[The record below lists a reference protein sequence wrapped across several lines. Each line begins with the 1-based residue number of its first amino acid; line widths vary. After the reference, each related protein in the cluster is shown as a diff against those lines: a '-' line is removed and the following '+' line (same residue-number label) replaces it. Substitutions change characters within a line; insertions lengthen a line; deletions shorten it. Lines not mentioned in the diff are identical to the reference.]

1 LHETKAPIGSLGLYI
16 KGNVLLGRVI
26 NWTQRESPFV
36 FSRRT
41 RELTLTPAGLPRY
54 AVAPE
59 GQTCSTMKNKIK
71 ESCVSMPCL
80 SSELSLTARLRRPEF
95 KELDFALSK
104 FRTTVSGNFIDAGN
118 QIDGYLASSYAIP
131 HV

>member
-1 LHETKAPIGSLGLYI
+1 MHETTAPIGSLGLYI

-26 NWTQRESPFV
+26 NWTQRE
-36 FSRRT
+36 
-41 RELTLTPAGLPRY
+41 
-54 AVAPE
+54 
-59 GQTCSTMKNKIK
+59 
-71 ESCVSMPCL
+71 L
-80 SSELSLTARLRRPEF
+80 SSRPPREGADFGSSRSSSLRRRPRGGDLLDHEDQDQGVASLSSPSVKHSLIVPSRRPEF

>member
-1 LHETKAPIGSLGLYI
+1 MPSTERSLI
-16 KGNVLLGRVI
+16 
-26 NWTQRESPFV
+26 
-36 FSRRT
+36 
-41 RELTLTPAGLPRY
+41 A
-54 AVAPE
+54 
-59 GQTCSTMKNKIK
+59 
-71 ESCVSMPCL
+71 CVH
-80 SSELSLTARLRRPEF
+80 RPEF